1 MNLQLEINLLTKLK
15 GFKLMTTLVVEFKK
29 TKNNDNA
36 KPFIQTQKQKQL
48 LMRVI
53 LMMYLYQ
60 FIVRLY
66 QTYKNLKEKVL
77 AGLLIQ
83 S

>member
-29 TKNNDNA
+29 TKNDDNA

-53 LMMYLYQ
+53 LIMYLHQ

>member
-29 TKNNDNA
+29 TKNDDNA

>member
-15 GFKLMTTLVVEFKK
+15 GFKLMTTSVVEFKK
-29 TKNNDNA
+29 TKNDDNA